1 FFFFQAEDGIR
12 DFHVTGVQTCALPI
26 SPATN
31 ALFFESCQSRR
42 RDSRASCSALD
53 SPQGCQFI
61 ATGGLLNVSGR
72 MLCAPYKSSQYPM
85 DKTRIQTLIVDRLQA
100 DLVIAR
106 DALKASHES
115 ATHAES
121 KAENKYDT
129 RGLEAA
135 YLADGQRRR
144 VHEIETALVA
154 YRNLPVHTQEGE
166 PIRVGALV
174 SLDQEGV
181 ARLIFLGPDAA
192 GLRIT
197 DEGHEVLVIT
207 PRSPLG
213 QALLGRR
220 EGDEVEV
227 LVDGRRQR
235 CEVVT
240 VW

>member
-1 FFFFQAEDGIR
+1 M
-12 DFHVTGVQTCALPI
+12 
-26 SPATN
+26 N
-31 ALFFESCQSRR
+31 
-42 RDSRASCSALD
+42 
-53 SPQGCQFI
+53 
-61 ATGGLLNVSGR
+61 
-72 MLCAPYKSSQYPM
+72 
-85 DKTRIQTLIVDRLQA
+85 KTRIQTLILDRLQA

-106 DALKASHES
+106 DALKASHEA

-227 LVDGRRQR
+227 LVDGRRQH

>member
-1 FFFFQAEDGIR
+1 
-12 DFHVTGVQTCALPI
+12 
-26 SPATN
+26 
-31 ALFFESCQSRR
+31 
-42 RDSRASCSALD
+42 
-53 SPQGCQFI
+53 
-61 ATGGLLNVSGR
+61 

-85 DKTRIQTLIVDRLQA
+85 DKTHIQTLIVDRLQA

-106 DALKASHES
+106 DALKASHEA

-154 YRNLPVHTQEGE
+154 YRNLPVRPQEGE

-174 SLDQEGV
+174 ALDQEGM
-181 ARLIFLGPDAA
+181 ARRIFLGPDAA
-192 GLRIT
+192 GLCIV
-197 DEGHEVLVIT
+197 DEGQEVLVIT

-213 QALLGRR
+213 QALLGRC
-220 EGDEVEV
+220 EGDEVEL
-227 LVDGRRQR
+227 LVDGRRQL
-235 CEVVT
+235 CEVMA